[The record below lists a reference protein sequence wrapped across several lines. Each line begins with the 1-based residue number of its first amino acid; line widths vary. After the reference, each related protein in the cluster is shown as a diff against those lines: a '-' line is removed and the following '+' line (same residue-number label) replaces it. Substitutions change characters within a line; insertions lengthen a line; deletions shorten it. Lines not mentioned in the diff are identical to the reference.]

1 MRRLNPYGRRSGKR
15 TLARRIALFAVGV
28 AAVCCA
34 RTFHRSFRNGYPAEW
49 NISKDKAE
57 ESFSIKGG
65 KVSYSDGKGTVVKS
79 SREIVGKVTRVSDGD
94 TLWVTDSLGR
104 HKIRLNRIDA
114 PESDQPFGKEATAH
128 LKSLVAGKSVR
139 VEYSSTDQ
147 YGRVLG
153 IVYLDGTDI
162 NLQMLRDGY
171 AWHYKHFDSTPSYS
185 AAELDARTAKR
196 GLWSSPSPI
205 NPYTWR
211 KSKR

>member
-1 MRRLNPYGRRSGKR
+1 MLREDVPQEFQERLPRRVEHQQGQGRGILLDQGRQ
-15 TLARRIALFAVGV
+15 GV
-28 AAVCCA
+28 V
-34 RTFHRSFRNGYPAEW
+34 F
-49 NISKDKAE
+49 
-57 ESFSIKGG
+57 
-65 KVSYSDGKGTVVKS
+65 
-79 SREIVGKVTRVSDGD
+79 
-94 TLWVTDSLGR
+94 GR